1 MKRPFMDQSRRQ
13 TATRS
18 LRGRASLLISALL
31 VGACQHPI
39 DVAVTAASADA
50 TTTGGAPTSA
60 AAPTT
65 TGVATDATTSTTD
78 ATTSTTAG
86 GGTGADATS
95 GVWGECPSI
104 EDPTTG
110 AINPQVVE
118 ECDALCARYQECG
131 LKEHELCQMGCVA
144 KFGVDH
150 QECYEAGSAARTCL
164 TAMTCEE
171 LGAYLQFNDGGPCRA
186 LLDGQQEACTCQ
198 SQSGSGT
205 DLCVYNLDCP
215 YVPFRS
221 ISCFHGTC
229 KCYVGEDVV
238 KTCPQGD
245 TCEDWLDLLDKAESC
260 CCMMVR

>member
-18 LRGRASLLISALL
+18 LRGRVSLLISALL

-39 DVAVTAASADA
+39 DVAVTAASAEA
-50 TTTGGAPTSA
+50 TSSGGAPTSA
-60 AAPTT
+60 AEPTTAGVATEATASTT
-65 TGVATDATTSTTD
+65 TG
-78 ATTSTTAG
+78 G
-86 GGTGADATS
+86 GSGADATS

-131 LKEHELCQMGCVA
+131 LKEYELCQMGCVA

-150 QECYEAGSAARTCL
+150 QECYDAGSAARTCL

-171 LGAYLQFNDGGPCRA
+171 LGAYLQFDIGGPCRPA
-186 LLDGQQEACTCQ
+186 LDGQQEACNCH
-198 SQSGSGT
+198 SQSLSGT
-205 DLCVYNLDCP
+205 DLCAYNLYCP
-215 YVPFRS
+215 YVPFRR
-221 ISCFHGTC
+221 ISCNNGTC
-229 KCYVGEDVV
+229 KCYVGDEVV

-245 TCEDWLDLLDKAESC
+245 TCEDWYDLLDKAESC
-260 CCMMVR
+260 CCMMVH